1 LSRFQ
6 SGFYSLYAVSSLTG
20 QQPELRIL
28 VSVGRVRMYY
38 SKILGKT
45 LRESPQSI
53 RTASYALLH
62 RGGFVRR
69 MGQGLYSFLPL
80 GMRVMQNI
88 QRIIAEEM
96 GALGGQEIYVP
107 LITPTDIWQR
117 SGRLAWISELIHFR
131 DRHGRDLVLS
141 PTHEEAFVELVRV
154 ALSSY
159 REMPLFLYQFQIKFR
174 DEERPKDGLVRTKE
188 IYMHDAYSFHRS
200 YQDLNNFFPKTFT
213 AYKRVFDRCGIETF
227 PGEAGVGYIGGE
239 KSYEFLM
246 PTDSTDHAIIL
257 CDKCHYCASKEVA
270 VGGKRYSREE
280 EKSLEKVHTPGCA
293 TIDEL
298 AGFLGIPKERTAKSL
313 VYNTPGG
320 LVMAVVRGDY
330 ELGLEKLSGY
340 LKVPAYSLATDEE
353 LASVGLVPGYLSPI
367 QIDQRVRVVVDD
379 AAARSNNLVYGA
391 NQPDYHLINVNFGR
405 DFHTQDVTDIALTRN
420 EKICLQCG
428 GTLREI
434 QALEVGHIFK
444 LGDYYTRAMNLT
456 CQDERG
462 LVTFPHM
469 GCYGVGLGR
478 LMDAV
483 VRSNHDERG
492 ILWPKTLAPFQAYLM
507 SVGKSLSVKKAAE
520 DLHLELGE
528 RVLYDDRSDSPGV
541 KFNDADLIGIP
552 LRIVVGAKHLAEGKV
567 ELKER
572 GSGKI
577 HLVALG
583 QVNRAVDE
591 LPPRVTGQTGKAG
604 G

>member
-1 LSRFQ
+1 MN
-6 SGFYSLYAVSSLTG
+6 YT
-20 QQPELRIL
+20 
-28 VSVGRVRMYY
+28 SV
-38 SKILGKT
+38 LGKT
-45 LRESPQSI
+45 LRETPQSI
-53 RTASYALLH
+53 RAPSHALLH
-62 RGGFVRR
+62 RAGFIRQ

-80 GMRVMQNI
+80 GMRVLQNI

-96 GALGGQEIYVP
+96 EVLGGQEIYVP
-107 LITPTDIWQR
+107 VVTPSEMWRR
-117 SGRLAWISELIHFR
+117 SRRLDWISELIRFR
-131 DRHGRDLVLS
+131 DRNGRELVLS

-174 DEERPKDGLVRTKE
+174 DEERTKDGLVRTKE

-213 AYKRVFDRCGIETF
+213 AYKRVFDRCGIQTF
-227 PGEAGVGYIGGE
+227 AGEAGVGYIGGE

-246 PTDSTDHAIIL
+246 PTDSADHAIIL
-257 CDKCHYCASKEVA
+257 CDKCQYCASKEVA
-270 VGGKRYSREE
+270 VGGKKYLREE
-280 EKSLEKVHTPGCA
+280 EKSLETVHTPGCT

-298 AGFLGIPKERTAKSL
+298 AAFLQVPKERTAKSL
-313 VYNTPGG
+313 VYNTPQG
-320 LVMAVVRGDY
+320 LVMAIVRGDY

-340 LKVPAYSLATDEE
+340 LKVPAYSPAGEEE
-353 LASVGLVPGYLSPI
+353 LAAAGLVPGYLSPI
-367 QIDQRVRVVVDD
+367 GADERVRVVVDD
-379 AAARSNNLVYGA
+379 AVAKSNNLVYGA
-391 NQPDYHLINVNFGR
+391 NQVDHHLINGNFGR
-405 DFHTQDVTDIALTRN
+405 DFETTDVTDIALTRD

-456 CQDERG
+456 YQDERG
-462 LVTFPHM
+462 ASMHPHM

-492 ILWPKTLAPFQAYLM
+492 ILWPASLAPFQVYLM

-520 DLHLELGE
+520 ELHGELGN
-528 RVLYDDRSDSPGV
+528 RSLYDNRGESPGV

-552 LRIVVGAKHLAEGKV
+552 LRIVVGAKHLGEGKV
-567 ELKER
+567 EFKER

-577 HLVALG
+577 HLVALD
-583 QVNRAVDE
+583 QVSRAVDD
-591 LPPRVTGQTGKAG
+591 LSARPAG
-604 G
+604 GNGGTRG

>member
-1 LSRFQ
+1 
-6 SGFYSLYAVSSLTG
+6 
-20 QQPELRIL
+20 
-28 VSVGRVRMYY
+28 MYY
-38 SKILGKT
+38 TSVLGKT
-45 LRESPQSI
+45 LRDTPQSI
-53 RTASYALLH
+53 RTPSYALLH
-62 RGGFVRR
+62 RGGFVRQ

-80 GMRVMQNI
+80 GMRVLQNI

-96 GALGGQEIYVP
+96 EALGGQEIYVP
-107 LITPTDIWQR
+107 VVTPSDIWRR
-117 SGRLAWISELIHFR
+117 SGRLDWISELIQFH
-131 DRHGRDLVLS
+131 DRHGRELVLS

-174 DEERPKDGLVRTKE
+174 DEERAKDGLVRTKE

-200 YQDLNNFFPKTFT
+200 YQDLNNFFPKTFS

-227 PGEAGVGYIGGE
+227 AGEAGVGYMGGE

-246 PTDSTDHAIIL
+246 PTDSADHAIIL
-257 CDKCHYCASKEVA
+257 CDKCQYCASKEVA
-270 VGGKRYSREE
+270 VGGKRYLREE
-280 EKSLEKVHTPGCA
+280 PKSLEKVHTPGCT

-298 AGFLGIPKERTAKSL
+298 AEFLGIPKERTAKAL
-313 VYNTPGG
+313 VYTTPQGP
-320 LVMAVVRGDY
+320 VMAVVRGDY

-340 LKVPAYSLATDEE
+340 LKVPAYSPAGDEE
-353 LASVGLVPGYLSPI
+353 LAAVGLVPGYLSPLY
-367 QIDQRVRVVVDD
+367 IDQRIRVVVDD
-379 AAARSNNLVYGA
+379 AVARSNNLVYGA
-391 NQPDYHLINVNFGR
+391 NEVDHHLINGNFGR
-405 DFHTQDVTDIALTRN
+405 DYDTPDVTDIALTRD

-428 GTLREI
+428 GVLREI

-456 CQDERG
+456 YQDERG
-462 LVTFPHM
+462 ASRYPHM

-492 ILWPKTLAPFQAYLM
+492 ILWPASLAPFQVYLM

-520 DLHLELGE
+520 DLHRELGD
-528 RVLYDDRSDSPGV
+528 RALYDNRGDSPGV

-552 LRIVVGAKHLAEGKV
+552 LRVVVGAKHLGEGKV

-577 HLVALG
+577 HLVALDK
-583 QVNRAVDE
+583 VSRAVDD
-591 LPPRVTGQTGKAG
+591 LSARPARGTVRPRG
-604 G
+604 

>member
-1 LSRFQ
+1 
-6 SGFYSLYAVSSLTG
+6 
-20 QQPELRIL
+20 
-28 VSVGRVRMYY
+28 MYY
-38 SKILGKT
+38 TKILGKT
-45 LRESPQSI
+45 LREVPQSI
-53 RTASYALLH
+53 RTPSYALLH
-62 RGGFVRR
+62 RGGFVRQ

-80 GMRVMQNI
+80 GMRVLQNI

-107 LITPTDIWQR
+107 VVTPADIWRR
-117 SGRLAWISELIHFR
+117 SGRLNWIAELIPFH
-131 DRHGRDLVLS
+131 DRQGRELVLS

-174 DEERPKDGLVRTKE
+174 DEERTKDGLVRTKE

-227 PGEAGVGYIGGE
+227 AGEAGVGYIGGE

-246 PTDSTDHAIIL
+246 PTDSADHAIIL
-257 CDKCHYCASKEVA
+257 CDKCQYCASKEVA
-270 VGGKRYSREE
+270 VGGKRYLREE
-280 EKSLEKVHTPGCA
+280 EKALSQVHTPGCT

-298 AGFLGIPKERTAKSL
+298 AEFLGVPKERTAKSL
-313 VYNTPGG
+313 VYNTPQG
-320 LVMAVVRGDY
+320 LIMAVVRGDY

-340 LKVPAYSLATDEE
+340 LKYPAYRPAGDEE
-353 LASVGLVPGYLSPI
+353 LAAMGLVPGYLSPI
-367 QIDQRVRVVVDD
+367 QVDKRVRVVVDD
-379 AAARSNNLVYGA
+379 AVARSNNLVFGA
-391 NQPDYHLINVNFGR
+391 NQVDYHVLNGNFGR
-405 DFHTQDVTDIALTRN
+405 DFDTPDVTDIALTRD

-428 GTLREI
+428 GVLREI

-456 CQDERG
+456 YQDERG
-462 LVTFPHM
+462 VSTYPHM

-483 VRSNHDERG
+483 VRSNHDQRG
-492 ILWPKTLAPFQAYLM
+492 ILWPNSLAPFQAYLM

-520 DLHLELGE
+520 DLHRELGD
-528 RVLYDDRSDSPGV
+528 RALYDDRSDSPGV

-552 LRIVVGAKHLAEGKV
+552 LRIVVGAKHLGEGKV
-567 ELKER
+567 EIKER
-572 GSGKI
+572 RSGAI
-577 HLVALG
+577 HLVALE
-583 QVNRAVDE
+583 QISRAVDD
-591 LPPRVTGQTGKAG
+591 LSARPAG
-604 G
+604 GTGEIRG

>member
-1 LSRFQ
+1 
-6 SGFYSLYAVSSLTG
+6 
-20 QQPELRIL
+20 
-28 VSVGRVRMYY
+28 MYY
-38 SKILGKT
+38 TKILGKT
-45 LRESPQSI
+45 LREVPQSI
-53 RTASYALLH
+53 RTPSYALLH
-62 RGGFVRR
+62 RGGFVRQ

-80 GMRVMQNI
+80 GMRVLQNI

-107 LITPTDIWQR
+107 VVTPADIWRR
-117 SGRLAWISELIHFR
+117 SGRLNWIAELIRFH
-131 DRHGRDLVLS
+131 DRQGKELVLS

-174 DEERPKDGLVRTKE
+174 DEERTKDGLVRTKE

-227 PGEAGVGYIGGE
+227 AGEAGVGYIGGE

-246 PTDSTDHAIIL
+246 PTDSADHAIIL
-257 CDKCHYCASKEVA
+257 CDKCQYCASKEVA
-270 VGGKRYSREE
+270 VGGKRYLREE
-280 EKSLEKVHTPGCA
+280 EQNLEKVHTPGCT

-298 AGFLGIPKERTAKSL
+298 AEFLGVPKERTAKSL
-313 VYNTPGG
+313 VYNTPQG
-320 LVMAVVRGDY
+320 LIMAVVRGDY

-340 LKVPAYSLATDEE
+340 LKYPAYRPAGDEE
-353 LASVGLVPGYLSPI
+353 LAAMGLVPGYLSPI
-367 QIDQRVRVVVDD
+367 QVDKRVRVVVDD
-379 AAARSNNLVYGA
+379 AVARSNNLVFGA
-391 NQPDYHLINVNFGR
+391 NQVDYHVLNGNFGR
-405 DFHTQDVTDIALTRN
+405 DFDTPDVTDIALTRD

-428 GTLREI
+428 GVLREI

-456 CQDERG
+456 YQDERG
-462 LVTFPHM
+462 VSTYPHM

-483 VRSNHDERG
+483 VRSNHDQRG
-492 ILWPKTLAPFQAYLM
+492 ILWPNSLAPFQAYLM

-520 DLHLELGE
+520 DLHRELGD
-528 RVLYDDRSDSPGV
+528 RALYDDRSDSPGV

-552 LRIVVGAKHLAEGKV
+552 LRIVVGAKHLGEGKV
-567 ELKER
+567 EIKER
-572 GSGKI
+572 RSGAI
-577 HLVALG
+577 HLVALD
-583 QVNRAVDE
+583 QISRAVDD
-591 LPPRVTGQTGKAG
+591 LSARPAG
-604 G
+604 GTGEIRG